1 MLAMSVVDGVSSRGQ
16 VKPDFIIINT
26 EKKMTF
32 YPLCKTKQLVM
43 QIKIFMN
50 I

>member
-26 EKKMTF
+26 EKKMTGIA
-32 YPLCKTKQLVM
+32 YVLGM
-43 QIKIFMN
+43 
-50 I
+50 